1 VPICPRNSTW
11 NQQMISN
18 STSGI
23 VVLAFGSYEESNL
36 AWTPRT
42 VDSSL
47 GMADLSSGNSAWK
60 KVRFIAIRHLRIPDR
75 PIVLPSRTYVSKE
88 AALARDVLP
97 EEDEAE
103 GVVPRKE
110 TVPRSRDTQRGN
122 SAECCNVSLEHC
134 RSVPWDQDFLCLYRY
149 IHSIIAQMVLRTSV
163 ANFVC

>member
-1 VPICPRNSTW
+1 
-11 NQQMISN
+11 MISN

-47 GMADLSSGNSAWK
+47 GMADLSSGTSAWK

-88 AALARDVLP
+88 AALPRDVLP
-97 EEDEAE
+97 EEDEPKAFFHARKPCRDHVTPKE
-103 GVVPRKE
+103 ATAQNVVMFLWSIAVVYHGTKISY
-110 TVPRSRDTQRGN
+110 VYIDTFIP
-122 SAECCNVSLEHC
+122 S
-134 RSVPWDQDFLCLYRY
+134 
-149 IHSIIAQMVLRTSV
+149 
-163 ANFVC
+163 